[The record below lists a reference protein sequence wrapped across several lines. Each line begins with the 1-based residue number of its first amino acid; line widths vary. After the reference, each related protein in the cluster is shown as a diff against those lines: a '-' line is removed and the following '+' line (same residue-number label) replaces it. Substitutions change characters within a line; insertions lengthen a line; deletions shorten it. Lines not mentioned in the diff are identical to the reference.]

1 MKKILSVVLIL
12 SMIFAVAAC
21 GGKGPDVTGR
31 YICTSSVDMFQET
44 NAGVGEYLVLS
55 AGGKGIMGL
64 SDDGTDGS
72 ETTWKVKGEKLTLTS
87 LIFNFEGT
95 IKDDVI
101 VIEIMLTTYT
111 FAKEGSEA
119 LKTLQNAAPP
129 AKADDNEDDDGIVG
143 GDSGAN
149 ADMLGRYDCTGWDM
163 GSGKLPPAGEWLELE
178 TDTRGTVCIAGK
190 EYPFDWTFDG
200 TTLTI
205 KEDVGVTYTAAFE
218 DGVITLDTGMLY
230 IFEKGG
236 APAAQPDEEVPEIP
250 LDDESAPTGFMSP
263 TTEITIPSLWYGIL
277 WSDELDYEGDVY
289 AVFEYDG
296 DYPYLDIYEDPELA
310 EAGYD
315 PILSM
320 YIFEDADM
328 VLPDIGEDD
337 AWFFDRTLTSDD
349 EDEFTA
355 YLFNGSL
362 YFEGVGEYDGESFTA
377 YIFLRENGAPWDEE
391 YDPLPPDYEL
401 YKDGF

>member
-149 ADMLGRYDCTGWDM
+149 ADMLGRYDCTGWDI

-205 KEDVGVTYTAAFE
+205 EEDAGPTFTATVE
-218 DGVITLDTGMLY
+218 NGVITLDTGMLY

-236 APAAQPDEEVPEIP
+236 APAAQPDEDEP
-250 LDDESAPTGFMSP
+250 DDSNTAPAIFVSP
-263 TTEITIPSLWYGIL
+263 TTEITIPSTWYGL
-277 WSDELDYEGDVY
+277 LLSDEIGYEGDVW
-289 AVFEYDG
+289 ATLEYSSNG
-296 DYPYLDIYEDPELA
+296 YPYIEIYESPEM
-310 EAGYD
+310 EYGEYD

-320 YIFEDADM
+320 YIFEDAEM
-328 VLPDIGEDD
+328 ILPDIGEDD
-337 AWFFDRTLTSDD
+337 AWFFHRTLTADD
-349 EDEFTA
+349 ADEFTA
-355 YLFNGSL
+355 YLFDGAL
-362 YFEGVGEYDGESFTA
+362 YFKVSGEYEGESFEA
-377 YIFLRENGAPWDEE
+377 QIFLRENGAPWDEE
-391 YDPLPPDYEL
+391 YDPIPPSYEM